1 MRQSQQAHSV
11 RPNSGAGVA
20 APPVYRPEPPK
31 SRDLQPGRGS
41 RPFVAPPLQR
51 RVSKHVWPAAK
62 RTVPDSPDHSP
73 LARFRPAPEPV
84 TNRRPA
90 LPVYTPQTS
99 RPPASRVLAQRPNV
113 PAIMVSHERVARAS
127 VFGQTDTPRAAFP
140 PAHRSGTL
148 NHAGAKRP
156 GMAQA
161 SGPHAVQRAVIGL
174 PAPSSTYEEM
184 MRQQDEIN
192 DLVKSILKRPDAGA
206 RDPASLAGI
215 PNHESIYFV
224 GHASPEGFARFN
236 AAELFKGLKETN
248 LPKTYTGKIVLVGC
262 ETGVRQH
269 WGFGASLAGQLA
281 ALLSGAGYRCSVV
294 GTSGRTFVLQSGEIR
309 VHNDWNRYQRA
320 LTRAGWNERSRDWAQ
335 RELAFRKSGVSSPGT
350 AQDFVKEKQALLDE
364 LDQIKSENSRTLA
377 TGRVER
383 TGSDSRYSAGL
394 LIGGA
399 MLVGTLSWFYR
410 QQLATA
416 WSGYFGKLV
425 NYSK

>member
-1 MRQSQQAHSV
+1 MMRQSQQAHGA
-11 RPNSGAGVA
+11 RPNSRMGGG

-31 SRDLQPGRGS
+31 SRDLQPGREL

-51 RVSKHVWPAAK
+51 QVPQHVWPAAK
-62 RTVPDSPDHSP
+62 RTVPDSPDNSP

-99 RPPASRVLAQRPNV
+99 RPPVSRVLAQRQNI
-113 PAIMVSHERVARAS
+113 PAIMVSYPRGAKAS
-127 VFGQTDTPRAAFP
+127 VFGQTGTPRAAFP
-140 PAHRSGTL
+140 SPHRSGTL
-148 NHAGAKRP
+148 NHSGFGAKRP
-156 GMAQA
+156 GMAQVP
-161 SGPHAVQRAVIGL
+161 GPHAVQRAVIGL
-174 PAPSSTYEEM
+174 PAPSSTYDEM

-192 DLVKSILKRPDAGA
+192 DLVKSILKRPDAGVK
-206 RDPASLAGI
+206 DPASLAGI

-248 LPKTYTGKIVLVGC
+248 LPKTYTGRIVLVGC
-262 ETGVRQH
+262 ETGVRRH
-269 WGFGASLAGQLA
+269 GGFGASLAGQLA

-294 GTSGRTFVLQSGEIR
+294 GMSGLTFVLQSGEIR
-309 VHNDWNRYQRA
+309 VHNDSKSYRRA
-320 LTRAGWNERSRDWAQ
+320 LARARWNERSRDWAE
-335 RELAFRKSGVSSPGT
+335 RELAFRKSGVSSPKT
-350 AQDFVKEKQALLDE
+350 TQDFAREKQALLDE
-364 LDQIKSENSRTLA
+364 LDQIKSENSRTFA
-377 TGRVER
+377 TGSVER

-399 MLVGTLSWFYR
+399 MLVGTLAWLYR

-416 WSGYFGKLV
+416 WSGYFG
-425 NYSK
+425 